1 MFCTICLFGSL
12 LSPLLEED
20 ICQHDSP
27 LIAYT
32 IRQYGFENPLR
43 IFLLGITNRDEKRAW
58 KKSPINGR
66 RYRLKRNKQLKHP
79 SIKFHNQWYNLGHI
93 LKGDSAIS
101 CEFRDSMK
109 FLARN
114 QIRFDSRNAFHDH
127 IQAHN
132 LNFIRSTSQF
142 ENVYNRCLIQTT
154 QNIQFGDSLSKIT
167 KTFYKFLS
175 NYSFRL
181 PPRSRTVNLM
191 TYAYYIKNS
200 FKFIE

>member
-12 LSPLLEED
+12 LSSFLEED
-20 ICQHDSP
+20 VCQHDSP

-43 IFLLGITNRDEKRAW
+43 MLLLGITNRVEKRAW
-58 KKSPINGR
+58 KKSPANGR
-66 RYRLKRNKQLKHP
+66 RYRLKRNKQIKHA
-79 SIKFHNQWYNLGHI
+79 SIKFQDRWYDLGRI
-93 LKGDSAIS
+93 LKGTSTLS
-101 CEFRDSMK
+101 CEFRDSMRS
-109 FLARN
+109 LAKN
-114 QIRFDSRNAFHDH
+114 QIRFESGDSFHEH
-127 IQAHN
+127 VQAHN
-132 LNFIRSTSQF
+132 LNLIRSSCQF
-142 ENVYNRCLIQTT
+142 ENIYNRCLIQTT
-154 QNIQFGDSLSKIT
+154 LETKFGDSLSTIT
-167 KTFYKFLS
+167 KTFFKCLS

>member
-1 MFCTICLFGSL
+1 MATFTAIISTTTVNRATTTKKATAAATKTARGTMTTTAT
-12 LSPLLEED
+12 LE
-20 ICQHDSP
+20 
-27 LIAYT
+27 T
-32 IRQYGFENPLR
+32 V
-43 IFLLGITNRDEKRAW
+43 TNRDEKRAW

-114 QIRFDSRNAFHDH
+114 QIRFDSRNSFHDH

-132 LNFIRSTSQF
+132 LNFIRSSSQF

-154 QNIQFGDSLSKIT
+154 QNIQFGDSLFKIT

-181 PPRSRTVNLM
+181 PPGSRTVNLM